1 MSQRPGDLGSFLLA
15 GHSMEEAS
23 RLSREYQKKYGDKFS
38 PPPQDKKSEQG
49 APLPNDPKNPV
60 SEVEGL
66 FGLRLTKAQKWAWVI
81 GLTAVLWGVT
91 YYTSKKR

>member
-1 MSQRPGDLGSFLLA
+1 MSQMPSL
-15 GHSMEEAS
+15 
-23 RLSREYQKKYGDKFS
+23 EYQKKYPEKYGL
-38 PPPQDKKSEQG
+38 PQDKKSEQG

-66 FGLRLTKAQKWAWVI
+66 FGIRMTKAQKWAWVI